1 MQINPWNIASS
12 NGDAQLSYIPE
23 SDSFT
28 YEQNLSS
35 IILNDVQSWVSGYPE
50 VMIGKSPYSNT
61 QTTGNIFP
69 KKVDEIEKLL
79 LKTQFSVKNIS
90 NTPLNYAS
98 EGWLLQNPEQ
108 NGV

>member
-12 NGDAQLSYIPE
+12 NGEAQLSYNKE
-23 SDSFT
+23 KDSFF

-35 IILNDVQSWVSGYPE
+35 IILHDVQSWVSGYPE

-61 QTTGNIFP
+61 QTTGSILP
-69 KKVDEIEKLL
+69 KKVDEIETFV
-79 LKTQFSVKNIS
+79 LKTDFAVKNIS

-98 EGWLLQNPEQ
+98 E
-108 NGV
+108 